1 MYTTQHIHEGFPMSR
16 FLLSCFLLA
25 LLATTAH
32 AQEKTKILL
41 IGKDRDHPYGTHE
54 YMTDCTLLATCLK
67 QTPDIEPIVSNGW
80 PKNADALKDVK
91 AIVLYTRN
99 GGNVLFDP
107 FNKDIAEKLLKRGV
121 GLTAI
126 HWSTGAEGQLGEQ
139 WLDALGGWFST
150 KFSKLNTT
158 TTKLKQVNPKHP
170 ICRGWEEYE
179 LRDEFYLELKFKE
192 KATPIVQVELNQ
204 KTHTV
209 AWTYERP
216 DAKGRS
222 FGCVLGH
229 FHDNFGE
236 RRFRQ
241 MLVNGILWTA
251 HREVPAMGAP
261 VAIKA
266 KDLEL
271 PPKK

>member
-1 MYTTQHIHEGFPMSR
+1 MIRIIASVLIG
-16 FLLSCFLLA
+16 LA
-25 LLATTAH
+25 CTLAAG

-41 IGKDRDHPYGTHE
+41 IGKDRDHPYATHE
-54 YMTDCTLLATCLK
+54 YMTDCALLAACLK
-67 QTPDIEPIVSNGW
+67 QTPNVETVVSNGW
-80 PKNADALKDVK
+80 PKGPDAFTDVK

-99 GGNVLFDP
+99 GGNILFDP
-107 FNKDIAEKLLKRGV
+107 LNKEQAEKLLKNGV

-126 HWSTGAEGQLGEQ
+126 HWSTGAEGQVGEL

-158 TTKLKQVNPKHP
+158 TTKLKQADPKHP
-170 ICRGWEEYE
+170 ICRGWSEYE
-179 LRDEFYLELKFKE
+179 LRDEFYLELKFKQ
-192 KATPIVQVELNQ
+192 KATPILQVELDK

-216 DAKGRS
+216 DSKGGRS

-229 FHDNFGE
+229 FHANFGE
-236 RRFRQ
+236 KPFRQ
-241 MLVNGILWTA
+241 ALVNGILWTA
-251 HREVPAMGAP
+251 HRDVPAMGAP
-261 VAIKA
+261 VAITA

>member
-1 MYTTQHIHEGFPMSR
+1 MKR
-16 FLLSCFLLA
+16 VA
-25 LLATTAH
+25 LFILVALFAISPAV

-41 IGKDRDHPYGTHE
+41 IGKDRDHPYATHE
-54 YMTDCTLLATCLK
+54 YMTDCALLAACLR
-67 QTPDIEPIVSNGW
+67 QTPGVETAVSNGW
-80 PKNADALKDVK
+80 PKNPDTFKDVK

-107 FNKDIAEKLLKRGV
+107 FAKEQAELLLKNGV

-126 HWSTGAEGQLGEQ
+126 HWSTGAEGQVGEQ

-150 KFSKLNTT
+150 KFSKLSTT
-158 TTKLKQVNPKHP
+158 TTKLKQVDPKHP
-170 ICRGWEEYE
+170 ICRGWSEYD

-192 KATPIVQVELNQ
+192 KATPILQVELN
-204 KTHTV
+204 KKVHTV

-216 DAKGRS
+216 DSKGGRS

-229 FHDNFGE
+229 FHANFGE
-236 RRFRQ
+236 KPFRQ
-241 MLVNGILWTA
+241 ALVNGILWTA
-251 HREVPAMGAP
+251 HRDVPEMGAP
-261 VAIKA
+261 VAITA

-271 PPKK
+271 PAKK

>member
-1 MYTTQHIHEGFPMSR
+1 MKRILMV
-16 FLLSCFLLA
+16 LA
-25 LLATTAH
+25 LLVALAPMPGR
-32 AQEKTKILL
+32 AGEKVTRILL
-41 IGKDRDHPYGTHE
+41 IGKDRDHPYATHE
-54 YMTDCTLLATCLK
+54 YMTDCALLAACLK
-67 QTPDIEPIVSNGW
+67 QTPNVETIVSNGW
-80 PKNADALKDVK
+80 PKNAEMLKDVH

-107 FNKDIAEKLLKRGV
+107 LNAKQAEMLLKNGV

-126 HWSTGAEGQLGEQ
+126 HWSTGAEGAPGEP

-158 TTKLKQVNPKHP
+158 TTRLRQVDPKHP
-170 ICRGWEEYE
+170 ICRGWSEYD

-192 KATPIVQVELNQ
+192 KATPILQVEIN
-204 KTHTV
+204 KKVHTV

-216 DAKGRS
+216 DSKNGRS

-229 FHDNFGE
+229 FHSNFGE
-236 RRFRQ
+236 KPFRQ
-241 MLVNGILWTA
+241 ALVNGILWTA
-251 HREVPAMGAP
+251 HREVPEMGAP
-261 VAIKA
+261 IAITP

-271 PPKK
+271 PAKK